1 MIGGLLAL
9 FNPMP
14 AAITAT
20 TLGGLALLFVAGLQ
34 GYSAWQT
41 RELRGTVSSIIV
53 SGSALLMTI
62 ILLWGPLGNGGLVRF
77 VLCLLLFASGG
88 VILWWGRSL
97 KKGQGV
103 PSDCGFRGCPNSSWV
118 GCAFWI
124 SCIYCRRFWY
134 HSWSGID
141 CFGKRIYASC
151 TSAQKSVGKVNREL
165 LQCGRILDNCS
176 TGWSSHFPTIVSV
189 GF

>member
-9 FNPMP
+9 FNPMS

-53 SGSALLMTI
+53 SGSALLMAI

-97 KKGQGV
+97 NKDKVFPAIMASGAVPILLGLAVLFGFPAFIAGNFGIIVGLELIALGSALMLLALRRKK
-103 PSDCGFRGCPNSSWV
+103 
-118 GCAFWI
+118 
-124 SCIYCRRFWY
+124 
-134 HSWSGID
+134 
-141 CFGKRIYASC
+141 ASV
-151 TSAQKSVGKVNREL
+151 K
-165 LQCGRILDNCS
+165 
-176 TGWSSHFPTIVSV
+176 
-189 GF
+189 